1 MLSVF
6 VGPRLSR
13 SFSLTRGELAAS
25 TEAKLM
31 TFRCR
36 RMQVGCWSA
45 PLQLG
50 IRRDMARPA
59 CASLALVANPEAL
72 HSILKGHQPRQ
83 FGDRQSL
90 TLVMRDREE
99 VPFRLAVA
107 NRDRERAARNVV
119 SANERNLPYHV
130 LARAEALLESHGHRY
145 MRVRRQSLLKPGDPH
160 HVHCGEHCQQYG
172 RRVESDADG
181 NS

>member
-50 IRRDMARPA
+50 IRRDMARPP

-72 HSILKGHQPRQ
+72 HAILKGHQPRQ

-90 TLVMRDREE
+90 TLLSGATARKCHSSWPSRTEIESEPRAMSYPRTSEICRTMSSRGRKPFLNRTVTATCACAGNHCSSRETHTMYIAE
-99 VPFRLAVA
+99 STAS
-107 NRDRERAARNVV
+107 NIAA
-119 SANERNLPYHV
+119 A
-130 LARAEALLESHGHRY
+130 
-145 MRVRRQSLLKPGDPH
+145 
-160 HVHCGEHCQQYG
+160 
-172 RRVESDADG
+172 
-181 NS
+181 